1 MPVGFVVVSVPPQ
14 TVVVPV
20 ATDNPAGSVSVNATP
35 VSAVLA
41 LGFVIVNVS
50 EVVPFRGIVVGLN
63 AFAIDGGAITGAAS
77 TIKGALLPGVSKS
90 PLVRVAVITTP
101 LSALL

>member
-1 MPVGFVVVSVPPQ
+1 MVSVPPQ

-20 ATDNPAGSVSVNATP
+20 ATVNPAGSVSVNATP
-35 VSAVLA
+35 VSAVPA
-41 LGFVIVNVS
+41 LGLVIVNVS
-50 EVVPFRGIVVGLN
+50 EVVAFSGIVVGLN
-63 AFAIDGGAITGAAS
+63 AFAIDGGAMTGAAS
-77 TIKGALLPGVSKS
+77 TVKGALLPGANES